1 MSTDPADAEADERRG
16 VGRPRALEIDARI
29 VQCAVEEIADVG
41 IFGFSLVSV
50 ARRAG
55 VAKNTV
61 YLRWPKRDDLIKVA
75 LARGEQGV
83 ARPPVATGD
92 LAVDLAAMIDF
103 FAGLFGSDT
112 GLATYY
118 QASTTS
124 RLDHDMWAWYKA
136 NVVDP
141 AHAIPEALISSHQRA
156 GTARADVDGG
166 VVARMLA
173 GGVYTE
179 AILEMPHGAVSQE
192 FRDRLLESLLVLLTP
207 EGGAS
212 ARRTGPL

>member
-1 MSTDPADAEADERRG
+1 MSTKRTEVEGDARRG
-16 VGRPRALEIDARI
+16 VGRPRAFEIDDRI
-29 VQCAVEEIADVG
+29 VRCAVEEIADAG
-41 IFGFSLVSV
+41 LFGFSLVSV

-61 YLRWPKRDDLIKVA
+61 YLRWPRREDLIKVA
-75 LARGEQGV
+75 LVRGGDG
-83 ARPPVATGD
+83 AAKPPVATGD
-92 LAVDLAAMIDF
+92 LKVDLAAMIDF
-103 FAGLFGSDT
+103 FAGLFGTDT

-118 QASTTS
+118 QASMTS

-141 AHAIPEALISSHQRA
+141 AHAIPEDLIRAHQQA
-156 GTARADVDGG
+156 GSARADVDAAA
-166 VVARMLA
+166 VARMLA

-192 FRDRLLESLLVLLTP
+192 FRDSLLATLMRLLAVQS
-207 EGGAS
+207 
-212 ARRTGPL
+212 

>member
-1 MSTDPADAEADERRG
+1 MSSERTGDARRG
-16 VGRPRALEIDARI
+16 VGRPRAYEIDARI

-41 IFGFSLVSV
+41 LFGFSLVSV

-61 YLRWPKRDDLIKVA
+61 YLRWPRREDLIKVA
-75 LARGEQGV
+75 LVRGEEG
-83 ARPPVATGD
+83 AAKPPIATGD
-92 LAVDLAAMIDF
+92 LKADLAAMIDF
-103 FAGLFGSDT
+103 FAGLFGTET

-124 RLDHDMWAWYKA
+124 RLDHDMWVWYKA

-141 AHAIPEALISSHQRA
+141 AHAIPQDLIRGHQLA
-156 GTARADVDGG
+156 GTARADLDAAA
-166 VVARMLA
+166 VARMLA

-192 FRDRLLESLLVLLTP
+192 FRDNLLASLMALLAVEP
-207 EGGAS
+207 
-212 ARRTGPL
+212 